1 MFIIIRNKYT
11 LLYKMTYLD
20 NNELLSK
27 EILPEVNS
35 IISEYIDSEFSYI
48 ENEDDLKDLENK
60 EVDEDLYEEVERGL
74 NNLIDE
80 VKDEYNLSDIDER
93 FNKEELLE
101 IIESAF
107 EDYKEL
113 TIEKYLEEFDRIE
126 SFNDYFS
133 NEED

>member
-11 LLYKMTYLD
+11 LLYKMTCLD

-48 ENEDDLKDLENK
+48 ENEDDLKDLEDK

-74 NNLIDE
+74 NHLIDE
-80 VKDEYNLSDIDER
+80 IKDEYDLSQIDER
-93 FNKEELLE
+93 FDKEELLE